1 MYRDE
6 AVEGQ
11 LHWHG
16 RKGRIVRLAVQRRYR
31 SCLVIEFRKSRLGLD
46 GTPAFA
52 ILWLQDIPDEQEN
65 EQNIPLPIFSGS
77 KANLHRA
84 QSNYT
89 CDLGERLGTVV
100 VTAAFRRG
108 LGPHHRRLA
117 KKDTNIRDML
127 GE

>member
-1 MYRDE
+1 MYRDK

-11 LHWHG
+11 LHWHS

-31 SCLVIEFRKSRLGLD
+31 SSLVIEFRKSRLGLD

-65 EQNIPLPIFSGS
+65 ERSIRVPVFDGS
-77 KANLHRA
+77 KANLQRA

-89 CDLGERLGTVV
+89 CDQGEQLGSVA

-108 LGPHHRRLA
+108 LGPYHQRLA
-117 KKDTNIRDML
+117 KKDTSIRDML
-127 GE
+127 GQ